1 MHRGFVKQWRK
12 EPESDIWDMPPLAYK
27 LWRYILITADYKTG
41 TLKRSCPQLAEA
53 LQWTENNKLVIPHR
67 KTIRRHLALLEKA
80 GSLVSV
86 KTGTLSRTCY
96 VITIC
101 NWATYQNGAGGLVP
115 TNAEGLSHPM
125 TAVQEV
131 GSCSTP
137 AVSGCSVAVQPSC
150 PEPDGSAPTPR
161 KPDKKQQLQAL
172 HTEFPQIAELLKTRW
187 LPYAELPQSSQ
198 TLSAKFNIAD
208 TVRKIHTV
216 DKKSWDY
223 IGAVFEHAA
232 KVWVPKG
239 FIASPASLRSTTKSG
254 DQMKHEAIW
263 KQLNDAGSDDNSMA
277 ELLERIG

>member
-27 LWRYILITADYKTG
+27 LWRYILIAADYKTG

-53 LQWTENNKLVIPHR
+53 LQWTENNAVVIPHR

-150 PEPDGSAPTPR
+150 PEPNNGSAPE
-161 KPDKKQQLQAL
+161 KMGVKDKLKKLCDDHPWVL
-172 HTEFPQIAELLKTRW
+172 DLLKTKW
-187 LPYAELPQSSQ
+187 LAHAKLPPSADSP
-198 TLSAKFNIAD
+198 SAKFKIAD
-208 TVRKIHTV
+208 TILKLHTIDGYPITDV
-216 DKKSWDY
+216 GR
-223 IGAVFEHAA
+223 ILEHAA
-232 KVWVPKG
+232 TVWFPRG
-239 FIASPASLRSTTKSG
+239 MIGSPASLRDWTTKK
-254 DQMKHEAIW
+254 DRKVHEAIW
-263 KQLNDAGSDDNSMA
+263 AQLDAAGSDDNSMA